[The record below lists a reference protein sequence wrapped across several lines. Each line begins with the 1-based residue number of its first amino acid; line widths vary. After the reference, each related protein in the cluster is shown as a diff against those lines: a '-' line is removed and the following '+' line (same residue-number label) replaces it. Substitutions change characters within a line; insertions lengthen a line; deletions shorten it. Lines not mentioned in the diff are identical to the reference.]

1 MGGSEEGATAYARAG
16 LRVIELGDEA
26 ILHVKEF
33 SLDGREMRPVRQAAN
48 RGTRAGYTVRIRR
61 HAEISPVGMGHI
73 IELAAR
79 RRGTETERRLS
90 MALRRLGRPA
100 AGPGALVAGL
110 GPGGRQAARP
120 S

>member
-1 MGGSEEGATAYARAG
+1 MGGSEEGATAYAWAG

-48 RGTRAGYTVRIRR
+48 RVTRAGYTGRIRR
-61 HAEISPVGMGHI
+61 HAEISPVEMGHI

-79 RRGTETERRLS
+79 GRDTETERGFS
-90 MALRRLGRPA
+90 MALRRLRAPA
-100 AGPGALVAGL
+100 DGQGGL
-110 GPGGRQAARP
+110 G
-120 S
+120 